1 MAATE
6 VDVKNREGFVIV
18 ANYDSD
24 NGNDVYNKLSGEST
38 RCIYVALSKNNALVA
53 GTKKEVCPG
62 KYVHYDSGLDA
73 DSIVV
78 FNQEVKTSLDLH
90 YVYAE

>member
-6 VDVKNREGFVIV
+6 VDIKNRNGFVIV
-18 ANYDSD
+18 ATYDAD
-24 NGNDVYNKLSGEST
+24 NGNDVYNKLDDEYK

-62 KYVHYDSGLDA
+62 KSVHYDSGLDA

-78 FNQEVKTSLDLH
+78 FNQDVKTSLDLH
-90 YVYAE
+90 YIYAK